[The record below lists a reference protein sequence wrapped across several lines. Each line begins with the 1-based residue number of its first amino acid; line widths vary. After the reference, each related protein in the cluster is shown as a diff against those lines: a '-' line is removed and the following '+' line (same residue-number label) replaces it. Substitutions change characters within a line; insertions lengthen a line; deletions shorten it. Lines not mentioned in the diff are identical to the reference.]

1 MVGDVG
7 GGHGFGVRVE
17 ADQDADPSQAVG
29 KARPYDKLSGLLV
42 HDHDTHLRVIN
53 LKRSRVKQS
62 RSAPRPEDGI
72 PADLP
77 YAGRVDLPTSHRNC
91 DRPRSAIET
100 LCRLAVARRIIA
112 SATRRPPGSLGW

>member
-29 KARPYDKLSGLLV
+29 KARPYDKMSGLLV

-77 YAGRVDLPTSHRNC
+77 DAGRWTFPRAVETVTVHALRSRLCAASPSPGELLLRLPADLPG
-91 DRPRSAIET
+91 A
-100 LCRLAVARRIIA
+100 
-112 SATRRPPGSLGW
+112 